1 MNILQLSFHASPFSE
16 IGKNDGGGMSVYVQ
30 QISKHLSEKH
40 NVTVVTGEKAESFK
54 NKNLEFISLEI
65 FEPEL
70 NVEDKE
76 IHLQEFKNRLEE
88 FIDLKSFDVIHAH
101 YWLSGLV
108 AKEFSNELNIPFV
121 FTSHSL
127 GVFLDGYNKERVD
140 CEKIVMTSSNLVTA
154 SSVFEIMLITD
165 TYKVDENKIKRVT
178 PGVDRKIFSPDLSVK
193 KENIFLSIGRIQEQ
207 KGQLKT
213 LEFLNSFRKIENN
226 FKCYFIGGPSGKTGN
241 EYLQELKESV
251 INFKLETHVEFLNS
265 LSQEEIIELLNKAKL
280 LIHTSQF
287 ETFGLVAIEANSMG
301 VPVLSVNNGSLMEV
315 IENNKNGYLSENLLD
330 GNVNNFVNNL
340 LNDKKKELEKIN
352 KDTIEEIKIAAEFA
366 LNSKYP
372 KDSELFKD
380 VYV

>member
-30 QISKHLSEKH
+30 QISKHLSENH

-54 NKNLEFISLEI
+54 SKNLEFISLDI

-76 IHLQEFKNRLEE
+76 IHLQTFKNKLEE
-88 FIDLKSFDVIHAH
+88 SLELKSFDVIHAH

-108 AKEFSNELNIPFV
+108 AKEISSELNIPFV

-140 CEKIVMTSSNLVTA
+140 CEKIVMTSTNVVTA
-154 SSVFEIMLITD
+154 SSVFETMLITD

-207 KGQLKT
+207 KGQLQT
-213 LEFLNSFRKIENN
+213 LEFLNNFKKIEND
-226 FKCYFIGGPSGKTGN
+226 FKCIFIGGPSGKYGN
-241 EYLQELKESV
+241 EYLQELKQTVKEF
-251 INFKLETHVEFLNS
+251 NLDTHVEFLNN
-265 LSQEEIIELLNKAKL
+265 LPQIKIIELLNKSKL

-287 ETFGLVAIEANSMG
+287 ETFGLVAIEANTMG
-301 VPVLSVNNGSLMEV
+301 VPVLTTNNGSLMEI
-315 IENNKNGYLSENLLD
+315 IENNKNGFLSENLID
-330 GNVNNFVNNL
+330 GNVNNFVKKLLSDGENFKEIRNNCF
-340 LNDKKKELEKIN
+340 EKSKNYSWLKTSDNLI
-352 KDTIEEIKIAAEFA
+352 TIYKSLI
-366 LNSKYP
+366 
-372 KDSELFKD
+372 
-380 VYV
+380 

>member
-54 NKNLEFISLEI
+54 DKNLEFISLEI

-70 NVEDKE
+70 SVEDKE
-76 IHLQEFKNRLEE
+76 IHLQEFKNKLEK
-88 FIDLKSFDVIHAH
+88 FIDLKRFDVIHAH

-108 AKEFSNELNIPFV
+108 AKEISNELNIPFI

-140 CEKIVMTSSNLVTA
+140 CEKIVMTSSNLVTT
-154 SSVFEIMLITD
+154 SSVFETMLITD
-165 TYKVDENKIKRVT
+165 TYKVDENKIKKVT

-207 KGQLKT
+207 KGQLQT
-213 LEFLNSFRKIENN
+213 LEFLNNFKKIENN
-226 FKCYFIGGPSGKTGN
+226 FKCIFIGGPSGKYGN
-241 EYLQELKESV
+241 EYLQELKQTV
-251 INFKLETHVEFLNS
+251 KDFNLDTHVEFLDN
-265 LSQEEIIELLNKAKL
+265 LPQIKIIELLNKSKL

-287 ETFGLVAIEANSMG
+287 ETFGLVAIEANTMG
-301 VPVLSVNNGSLMEV
+301 VPVLTTNNGSLMEI
-315 IENNKNGYLSENLLD
+315 IENNKNGFLSENLID
-330 GNVNNFVNNL
+330 GNVNNFVKKL
-340 LNDKKKELEKIN
+340 LNDGENFKEIRNNCFEKSKN
-352 KDTIEEIKIAAEFA
+352 YSWLKTSDNLVTIYKSLI
-366 LNSKYP
+366 
-372 KDSELFKD
+372 
-380 VYV
+380 